1 MTLLYSETL
10 YYLYLNFGN
19 ATGVVFLSLFL
30 YSLYSFPFF
39 KNGFQRVFW
48 LFLVY
53 AFFENSHY
61 ITRWLNLEND
71 YFFNHL
77 YFFFGAIIQGLIYY
91 YFIDNKRVKKVIKYF
106 VPILLAGIIITGFY
120 NQNYLR
126 MPILLPVR
134 NLVFLLFYFQLH
146 RELIQKTKPGELR
159 KNPLFWF
166 NLGILFMSVYILI
179 SSVLF
184 DYVVQLSN
192 NLAFI
197 MGITG
202 NFLDYVSL
210 ALWFVAVSKLRK
222 WHPKPTLA

>member
-1 MTLLYSETL
+1 
-10 YYLYLNFGN
+10 
-19 ATGVVFLSLFL
+19 
-30 YSLYSFPFF
+30 
-39 KNGFQRVFW
+39 
-48 LFLVY
+48 
-53 AFFENSHY
+53 
-61 ITRWLNLEND
+61 
-71 YFFNHL
+71 
-77 YFFFGAIIQGLIYY
+77 LIYY